1 MTAKLHN
8 YYYECRGGIS
18 PVIGVIL
25 ILAVTVALVSL
36 ATFVVFDISDE
47 TNETPHATITLS
59 DEHIRLIRLGNADTI
74 IVREGGLPDYEL
86 NVGEEYII
94 TGEYDVKILGVIDG
108 TETLIRRSGGKQIS
122 TRHNKRA
129 ENVQEIFDNLDGDG
143 TEGNPYI
150 ITNDQEL
157 QAINKDITGHYRL
170 GNNIDAIGTRN
181 WYNGDGFKPIPK
193 FEGSLDGYRY
203 EIVGLTINR
212 PTETNVGLIAESEGT
227 LENIGFVKTDVTG
240 DENVGSIIGRNSN
253 HVLITNSYSLG
264 SVKGN
269 VNVGGVVGLNHNH
282 AEIRESYSIYTI
294 NGTDNVGGIIGKNN
308 NHAQIYDS
316 YSNGTING
324 VNYVG
329 GIIGN
334 NNNHGDIHTS
344 YAVGEINGYTNTGGL
359 IGNINGD
366 ITNSY
371 WDINSTGQTQR
382 DLDEGTGLKT
392 SEMTGDNAEINMI
405 GFDFNDIWY
414 TDSDSRPYLQWKRD
428 A

>member
-1 MTAKLHN
+1 VCRTLYMTAKLHN

-129 ENVQEIFDNLDGDG
+129 ENVQEIFDNL
-143 TEGNPYI
+143 
-150 ITNDQEL
+150 
-157 QAINKDITGHYRL
+157 
-170 GNNIDAIGTRN
+170 
-181 WYNGDGFKPIPK
+181 DGFKPIPK